1 MIIEYVM
8 NKWTRPAGS
17 SSKQPP
23 PFALDSD
30 ETQPLELDG
39 GEQFSMTMMVP
50 GDTDDDV
57 GQIPPTQPDSPDH
70 TAQPDEVQDEK
81 PKVGFCKEQ
90 FLDWWSHKLNTGVW
104 L

>member
-1 MIIEYVM
+1 
-8 NKWTRPAGS
+8 
-17 SSKQPP
+17 
-23 PFALDSD
+23 
-30 ETQPLELDG
+30 
-39 GEQFSMTMMVP
+39 MTMMVP

-90 FLDWWSHKLNTGVW
+90 FLD
-104 L
+104 